1 MRRVNCVRGAGR
13 ILVRLATSLFLVTG
27 AASTVSAQQP
37 PVPRPPASPPVTP
50 PADTAA
56 RDTLGPR
63 RAIPLAAI
71 TVTATRGAREIFFAP
86 ASVTVIDST
95 AVARHGAGL
104 LRHLAS
110 APGVT
115 VEGVGAVRQ
124 SPMIRGLRGQR
135 ILLLED
141 GMRLNNSRRDAGRG
155 EPLSLAWLE
164 SSRVEVLRGP
174 ASVLYGSDAI
184 GGVVS
189 LVTRTPEGGDPGG
202 LIHLRGA
209 TYDESTAGRAELDT
223 GLGPSRVLIGLGAAR
238 YGDLTGA
245 GPLPLAAVPL
255 YDGDTQQ
262 FTGYDQLAG
271 DARVVTPVGDGGELT
286 AAVIANHQ
294 LDAPRTD
301 KCQPD
306 PLECRWFDEQFYD
319 LAYLRYRGDLPT
331 LEEVDLGAMVALTHE
346 RRRRHRE
353 EHDRIERELDQVLTV
368 GLTGRGSIP
377 TIALGEAALRI
388 SAGADGYF
396 DSLASEA
403 ERETISTGQVM
414 TSERGKYLGGSTYL
428 TAAAWT
434 FGELRISDE
443 LSAVAGLRAQ
453 LVRAGVAADPDSGRA
468 AFDQSS
474 LVPVASAGVRLG
486 LTPWLHVVGNV
497 DQGFRAPNLDDL
509 TAQSDEGPGFQLA
522 NPDLEPE
529 ESITF
534 EAGLQVDHARL
545 VGSVYGYQT
554 FIDGFI
560 ARDAA
565 VCPPE
570 LADACGM
577 ADHVFVLV
585 NADRARV
592 EGVEA
597 AALVRLPAGVSV
609 FATATLTR
617 ATREDEAG
625 PDTPESKIP
634 PFSGRTGVRFDLGG
648 RWFIETLAD
657 WAVRQA
663 RLSPA
668 DIADDRI
675 PPGGTPGYGV
685 VHVRAGGR
693 LGRFRGTVR
702 VENVTNS
709 GYRVHGSG
717 IDGPGFGAMLSLSA
731 SI

>member
-1 MRRVNCVRGAGR
+1 VRS
-13 ILVRLATSLFLVTG
+13 LATVTLLCVL
-27 AASTVSAQQP
+27 T
-37 PVPRPPASPPVTP
+37 
-50 PADTAA
+50 TAA
-56 RDTLGPR
+56 RADQPPAEGSDADPTEPE
-63 RAIPLAAI
+63 P
-71 TVTATRGAREIFFAP
+71 AP
-86 ASVTVIDST
+86 ALLDPDAPVAEYGTTVVGTRSRRSIVHDHRAVTVIDAEALAEQAPRT
-95 AVARHGAGL
+95 TPEAL
-104 LRHLAS
+104 HLV
-110 APGVT
+110 PGVSVQHT
-115 VEGVGAVRQ
+115 SYAGGA
-124 SPMIRGLRGQR
+124 PFIRGRVGQQTL
-135 ILLLED
+135 ILLD
-141 GMRLNNSRRDAGRG
+141 GFRLNTSIMRSGPNQYLNTVDPSALGRI
-155 EPLSLAWLE
+155 
-164 SSRVEVLRGP
+164 EVLRG
-174 ASVLYGSDAI
+174 AGSVLYGSDAI

-577 ADHVFVLV
+577 DDHVFVLV